1 MFSSTILKV
10 NRSVLLALLLS
21 GILTPLVYA
30 APNSAA
36 EQLPFKGT
44 LQAFET
50 YQLDIPNQ
58 TLCVS
63 GNGSG
68 NASHLGR
75 YSAEYDVTVSLVSG
89 GGPASIRLVAANG
102 DAIFATGSGQGTP
115 TALPDVA
122 MIVEMYTITGG
133 TGRFA
138 GASGSF
144 TVVRLVNTVTGVTSG
159 TFDGSIVLP

>member
-1 MFSSTILKV
+1 MLTATMKKLHMAIL
-10 NRSVLLALLLS
+10 SAPLLL
-21 GILTPLVYA
+21 GILTGLVYG
-30 APNSAA
+30 APATAA

-58 TLCVS
+58 TLFVT

-68 NASHLGR
+68 NATHLGR
-75 YSAEYDVTVSLVSG
+75 YSVEYDVTVSLVSG

-115 TALPDVA
+115 TVLPDVA
-122 MIVEMYTITGG
+122 MIVERYTITDG

-159 TFDGSIVLP
+159 TFDGSIVVP

>member
-1 MFSSTILKV
+1 MLTATMKKLQKAIL
-10 NRSVLLALLLS
+10 AAPLLL
-21 GILTPLVYA
+21 GILTGVVYGA
-30 APNSAA
+30 TVA
-36 EQLPFKGT
+36 EELPFKGT

-58 TLCVS
+58 TLFVTA
-63 GNGSG
+63 NGSG
-68 NASHLGR
+68 NATRLGR
-75 YSAEYDVTVSLVSG
+75 YSVEYGVAVSLVSG
-89 GGPASIRLVAANG
+89 GGPASIQLVAANG
-102 DAIFATGSGQGTP
+102 DAIFASGSGQGSP

-122 MIVEMYTITGG
+122 MIVEVYTITGG

-159 TFDGSIVLP
+159 TFDGNILIA